1 MDANGLIDASSAIL
15 SFLSVLSSCPSLVFL
30 KNRRNRM
37 KLNMFMTI
45 VAVVAGLF
53 GLGFVFSPEQI
64 LSLYGAASD
73 ESANYMAQLFGAALL
88 GIAVI
93 LWLCKDAEDSPVRQA
108 ILLGLFVAEGVGFV
122 VALITQ
128 LGGGIN
134 ALGWSTVIIYL
145 LFALGFGYFR
155 FMKSAA

>member
-1 MDANGLIDASSAIL
+1 
-15 SFLSVLSSCPSLVFL
+15 
-30 KNRRNRM
+30 M

-45 VAVVAGLF
+45 VAVAAGLF
-53 GLGFVFSPEQI
+53 GLGFIFSPEQI
-64 LSLYGAASD
+64 LSFYGAAPN

-108 ILLGLFVAEGVGFV
+108 ILLGLFVVEGVGFV
-122 VALITQ
+122 VTLITQ

-134 ALGWSTVIIYL
+134 ALGWSTVIMYL

-155 FMKSAA
+155 FIKSTAQ

>member
-1 MDANGLIDASSAIL
+1 
-15 SFLSVLSSCPSLVFL
+15 
-30 KNRRNRM
+30 M
-37 KLNMFMTI
+37 KLNTFMAI

-53 GLGFVFSPEQI
+53 GLGFVFVPEQV
-64 LSLYGAASD
+64 LSFYGAAPD
-73 ESANYMAQLFGAALL
+73 AGVNYMAQLLGAALL
-88 GIAVI
+88 GFAVI

-122 VALITQ
+122 VALIVQ

-134 ALGWSTVIIYL
+134 ALGWSTVLIYL

-155 FMKSAA
+155 FIKSAAQ

>member
-1 MDANGLIDASSAIL
+1 
-15 SFLSVLSSCPSLVFL
+15 
-30 KNRRNRM
+30 M

-53 GLGFVFSPEQI
+53 GLGFIFIPEQI
-64 LSLYGAASD
+64 LSFYGAAPN

-93 LWLCKDAEDSPVRQA
+93 LWLSKDAEDSPVRQA
-108 ILLGLFVAEGVGFV
+108 ILLGLIVAEGVGFV
-122 VALITQ
+122 VALMTQ

-155 FMKSAA
+155 FIKSATQ

>member
-1 MDANGLIDASSAIL
+1 
-15 SFLSVLSSCPSLVFL
+15 
-30 KNRRNRM
+30 M
-37 KLNMFMTI
+37 KLNMFMAI

-53 GLGFVFSPEQI
+53 GLGFVFIPEQV
-64 LSLYGAASD
+64 LSYYGTAPVAST
-73 ESANYMAQLFGAALL
+73 NYMAQLLGAALR
-88 GIAVI
+88 GFAVI
-93 LWLCKDAEDSPVRQA
+93 LWRCKDAEDSPVRQA

-122 VALITQ
+122 FALINQ

-155 FMKSAA
+155 FIKSTAQRTTEKNARL

>member
-1 MDANGLIDASSAIL
+1 VTQQYLNHANIHLILQQVL
-15 SFLSVLSSCPSLVFL
+15 SF
-30 KNRRNRM
+30 
-37 KLNMFMTI
+37 
-45 VAVVAGLF
+45 
-53 GLGFVFSPEQI
+53 
-64 LSLYGAASD
+64 YGAAPD
-73 ESANYMAQLFGAALL
+73 VTANYMAQLFGAALL
-88 GIAVI
+88 GFAAI

-122 VALITQ
+122 IALKTQ

-155 FMKSAA
+155 FIKSPA

>member
-1 MDANGLIDASSAIL
+1 
-15 SFLSVLSSCPSLVFL
+15 
-30 KNRRNRM
+30 M

-53 GLGFVFSPEQI
+53 GLGFIFIPEQI
-64 LSLYGAASD
+64 LSFYGAAPN

-93 LWLCKDAEDSPVRQA
+93 LWLSKDAEDSPVRQA

-122 VALITQ
+122 VALMTQ

-155 FMKSAA
+155 FIKSATQ

>member
-1 MDANGLIDASSAIL
+1 
-15 SFLSVLSSCPSLVFL
+15 
-30 KNRRNRM
+30 M
-37 KLNMFMTI
+37 KLNMFMAI

-53 GLGFVFSPEQI
+53 GLGFVFSPEQV
-64 LSLYGAASD
+64 LSYYGATSD
-73 ESANYMAQLFGAALL
+73 AAANYMAQLFGAALL
-88 GIAVI
+88 GFAAI
-93 LWLCKDAEDSPVRQA
+93 LWLCKDAEDSAVRQA

-128 LGGGIN
+128 LRGGIN

-155 FMKSAA
+155 FIKPASK